1 MVIVWVLLNYALSV
15 LFFAMI
21 GRFFIMAIR
30 ETNPSWRPKGIML
43 VLAEVALTL
52 TDPPMKLLNRFIK
65 PVRIG
70 GLQLDL
76 SWTVLILLISFAQSF
91 IRSQIS

>member
-1 MVIVWVLLNYALSV
+1 MVIVWVVLNYALSV

-21 GRFFIMAIR
+21 GRFFIRAIR

-91 IRSQIS
+91 IKTQIS